1 MFVEVPEKI
10 ETGEAERIAVDWT
23 ARGGEG
29 SSNLA
34 SYLQTQRSAIKMLH
48 ERLSVLVEYVSGAV
62 AGTARKDHE
71 ILRPLSALVASLPAS
86 EHPAFREEFD
96 TEYADVQL
104 TAVLA
109 TLTKSAVALNDIVS
123 NHLLLVAPEGR
134 DDRGLLGP
142 GSRSRKLTG
151 GGRVVK
157 FDRSMT

>member
-1 MFVEVPEKI
+1 
-10 ETGEAERIAVDWT
+10 
-23 ARGGEG
+23 
-29 SSNLA
+29 
-34 SYLQTQRSAIKMLH
+34 MLH

-71 ILRPLSALVASLPAS
+71 ILRSLSALVASLPAS
-86 EHPAFREEFD
+86 EHPVFREEFD

-134 DDRGLLGP
+134 DDRGPLGP

-151 GGRVVK
+151 GGRVAK
-157 FDRSMT
+157 FDRSMTGSQEWGFAQ